1 MATDKSLRQH
11 YAMQGKVKNYLGKQK
26 MVKAPEY
33 WLSKPGHVKAK
44 LAYITD
50 AEEKILIDKNLYGSL
65 RGRPNIG
72 PAGLPSLQGGGGG
85 SEGAGTGG
93 GGGGGGGGG
102 WSPGVAAAEKAQKS
116 ASADRGGKA
125 HKATAEKAQKA
136 ARDTARE
143 KAIEVAAKTVKTKTP
158 TRSPHKDTPTQ
169 KKEQAEIDLGTL
181 EKARTAPITLPKKY
195 KTKISHTPFSE
206 GPITTSI
213 RDLYDPKGY
222 ERKGRALT
230 GTMGEKTWGE
240 QAEAGIKRS
249 GIMGTLGKALKWG
262 AMSLVP
268 GLLPAKYAKTLTT
281 INQLKSISKYAK
293 DLGITNK
300 DIMSS
305 LTSNLTSNVRDNLT
319 SNIGKRSTTDTTDTR
334 DVRDVR
340 DRGDGRSQALQK
352 IAAPKDVVT
361 AGVEKFTQPQ
371 FTQPQLTELQKRQ
384 SILQGYADKGALN
397 KRGQSTLMQLNQM
410 LKQAT
415 ASAAHGGF
423 IDRPL
428 MGRSRDI

>member
-11 YAMQGKVKNYLGKQK
+11 YEMQGKVKNYLGKQK
-26 MVKAPEY
+26 MVKAPKY

-93 GGGGGGGGG
+93 GGGNG
-102 WSPGVAAAEKAQKS
+102 
-116 ASADRGGKA
+116 SADRGGKA
-125 HKATAEKAQKA
+125 HQAAAEKAQKA
-136 ARDTARE
+136 ANERAANTARE
-143 KAIEVAAKTVKTKTP
+143 KAIEVAAKTVKTKAP
-158 TRSPHKDTPTQ
+158 TRHHAVDTPTQ

-249 GIMGTLGKALKWG
+249 GIMGTLGNI
-262 AMSLVP
+262 AMGFIP
-268 GLLPAKYAKTLTT
+268 GLLPAKLATAYRVAKLGYDVKQNKGLVGQA
-281 INQLKSISKYAK
+281 INQA
-293 DLGITNK
+293 
-300 DIMSS
+300 

-319 SNIGKRSTTDTTDTR
+319 SNIGKRSTTDTTDTSDDR
-334 DVRDVR
+334 VGQR
-340 DRGDGRSQALQK
+340 DRDGRSQALQK

-361 AGVEKFTQPQ
+361 ESVQKFTPSKE
-371 FTQPQLTELQKRQ
+371 QLTEVQKRRA
-384 SILQGYADKGALN
+384 ILQGYADKGGLN
-397 KRGQSTLMQLNQM
+397 ERGQSTLMQSIQM
-410 LKQAT
+410 LEQAV
-415 ASAAHGGF
+415 ASVAHGGR

-428 MGRSRDI
+428 IGRSRDI